1 MKPILIL
8 VAGGTASGKT
18 TVVNEINS
26 HFKSNEIS
34 VIYMDNYYKNRDDIS
49 LEDRKKINYDHPD
62 SFDID
67 LLKNDLSNLLN
78 GKSIKTPVY
87 DFKIHNRDSKETL
100 LVNPTKVIILEGIM
114 AMYDKDIRDLADIK
128 IYVESDA
135 DIRFIRR
142 MKRDIVE
149 RGRTV
154 DEVIEQYLTTVKPM
168 YDAYVA
174 PTKRFADI
182 IIPNDNKHDVA
193 LSIVRAKIKDI
204 IITDLMK

>member
-49 LEDRKKINYDHPD
+49 LEERKKINYDHPD

-67 LLKNDLSNLLN
+67 LLKSDLSNLLN